1 MSPFKPTTIFT
12 LGFVTWAAGANAV
25 AVYGFDQYEPMW
37 GRGPSIQ
44 LGLWI
49 IMVAAILVAIGF
61 SLGTKRIRLPLP
73 WWKPLS
79 FSGAFLLVFGALMY
93 LAAYLGRL
101 GLEQDLRL
109 LFLGLTTFAS
119 SFLAAKLLARH
130 SWSVNKTYPPSQEF
144 YSLISSGFATT
155 LLPGQDKRG
164 PSWPTVGEG

>member
-1 MSPFKPTTIFT
+1 MGRCKITTIFT

-25 AVYGFDQYEPMW
+25 AVYGFDQYEPTW
-37 GRGPSIQ
+37 GREPSIQ

-79 FSGAFLLVFGALMY
+79 FSGAFALVFGALMY

-130 SWSVNKTYPPSQEF
+130 SWSVNKTYPPS
-144 YSLISSGFATT
+144 
-155 LLPGQDKRG
+155 
-164 PSWPTVGEG
+164 